1 MVFNIL
7 VDNTD
12 DHEKNHSILVVSPWS
27 NGRFRLAPAF
37 DVLSSNSGQ
46 GFQEII
52 CGDMG
57 RDSTLENAMSGL
69 LPNRPRPQA
78 PARTLQSLNRSAGSQ
93 VQVLS

>member
-27 NGRFRLAPAF
+27 NGRFRLAPAY

-46 GFQEII
+46 GFQEFI

-57 RDSTLENAMSGL
+57 RDSTLETRCPASY
-69 LPNRPRPQA
+69 RTARARKPRRGPFS
-78 PARTLQSLNRSAGSQ
+78 P
-93 VQVLS
+93 